1 MSAGGKR
8 EGAGRKPMPPL
19 LKKTPRSIK
28 LPEWLW
34 RYIDDL
40 PDTNRALTIEAALI
54 EKHGWEAPDEK

>member
-8 EGAGRKPMPPL
+8 SVAGRPPAPEL

-34 RYIDDL
+34 RWMDEQ
-40 PDTNRALTIEAALI
+40 PDTNRALLI
-54 EKHGWEAPDEK
+54 EDAVTRRHKLRAPDEV